1 MAFTSSYTPGLIQQS
16 EYFYGTPLIQPNL
29 SGSFSGS
36 FAGDGTNL
44 NLASN
49 STIPAS
55 DPFPFTGDA
64 QITGSLTVSGSL
76 LVDFNDNDNIF
87 ISTPGSSSGDNT
99 LTTGTHNLVIGM
111 NAGENLTDSSNNI
124 ILGHEAAS
132 GSQFTS
138 AKGNN
143 IVVGYRSGLNANPTN
158 YGENIFIGT
167 EAGRDSKGNQS
178 IFIGGGSGKNA
189 EGIYNTAIGYRTMEG
204 SNYSTT
210 PNYNTVV
217 GYQAGVNLWDGNN
230 NVAIGTSAL
239 AGGDSFKLL
248 NNNIAIGP
256 NTLDNAECIEFS
268 IAIGNTC
275 FR

>member
-1 MAFTSSYTPGLIQQS
+1 NEVFVNRGNLTSGVTTATASFAHFT
-16 EYFYGTPLIQPNL
+16 
-29 SGSFSGS
+29 GSFQ
-36 FAGDGTNL
+36 GDGSQLTGVS
-44 NLASN
+44 A
-49 STIPAS
+49 
-55 DPFPFTGDA
+55 FPFTGDA
-64 QITGSLTVSGSL
+64 EITGSLTISGSL
-76 LVDFNDNDNIF
+76 LVDYNDNDNIF

-111 NAGENLTDSSNNI
+111 NAGENLTDSNNNI

-189 EGIYNTAIGYRTMEG
+189 EGLYNTAIGFGTMEG
-204 SNYSTT
+204 NNYATT
-210 PNYNTVV
+210 PNYNTVI
-217 GYQAGVNLWDGNN
+217 GYRAGYRLWDGNN
-230 NVAIGTSAL
+230 NVAIGNSAL
-239 AGGDSFKLL
+239 YGGDSFKLL
-248 NNNIAIGP
+248 NNN
-256 NTLDNAECIEFS
+256 
-268 IAIGNTC
+268 
-275 FR
+275 